1 MLNRRHIIGGAA
13 ALPAIVIA
21 SCGATPAVAGSLSP
35 DFAALLDKAAQAS
48 LALEAH
54 ERDVYLPAKAKA
66 HAAIEALPH
75 TTVHAGSGVTG
86 GQVIWSTDKPTSVAI
101 ARSIV
106 DMAREGKDMVGAGL
120 VHARAVTAAHLRR
133 ERAAKR
139 IRRAIGCT
147 AAVERSDELG
157 SECCTAQYAVALH
170 PVTTAYDL
178 AAKLAFMIEKDMG
191 DGMDW
196 LEELHA
202 DARRIAG
209 LEA

>member
-1 MLNRRHIIGGAA
+1 MLNRRNIIGGAA

-21 SCGATPAVAGSLSP
+21 SCGVTPAVAGSLSP
-35 DFAALLDKAAQAS
+35 DFAALLDRAAQAS

-54 ERDVYLPAKAKA
+54 ERDVYLPAKAEA

-75 TTVHAGSGVTG
+75 TTVNAGPSVTG

-106 DMAREGKDMVGAGL
+106 DMAREGKDMTGAGL
-120 VHARAVTAAHLRR
+120 SSARTVTAAHLRR
-133 ERAAKR
+133 ERAVERIKR
-139 IRRAIGCT
+139 DTGCT

-157 SECCTAQYAVALH
+157 SECCNAQYAVALH
-170 PVTTAYDL
+170 PVSTAFDL
-178 AAKLAFMIEKDMG
+178 AAKLAFMIQHDMS

-209 LEA
+209 LEG